1 MATRREKAKWLVKL
15 LKVIVAKLRTDGI
28 EGCRINDGRVEII
41 SEVMP
46 VQHHALGTRMEQV
59 EPGFLGSIGKGQT
72 A

>member
-46 VQHHALGTRMEQV
+46 V
-59 EPGFLGSIGKGQT
+59 
-72 A
+72 